1 MFCFTLFVFVNVFRS
16 FWQVRLRVFLNIGKG
31 GDVSLMIVGFTLQ
44 FGSGSGEER
53 AFITKIKEEERLFS
67 LSLSLFCVCVR
78 V

>member
-1 MFCFTLFVFVNVFRS
+1 
-16 FWQVRLRVFLNIGKG
+16 
-31 GDVSLMIVGFTLQ
+31 MIVGFTLQ